1 MSHDQD
7 EIIRQEIMTM
17 LSGGII
23 EPGSGPWGFPV
34 VLVKKKDGKIRF
46 CVDFR
51 RLNAVTVAD
60 VYPIPRIDE
69 ALDQM
74 GAARWFTVCDL
85 ASGYWQVEMAPD
97 GPNVARSAMACVS
110 SVFG

>member
-1 MSHDQD
+1 
-7 EIIRQEIMTM
+7 M
-17 LSGGII
+17 LRGGII
-23 EPGSGPWGFPV
+23 EPGKGPWGFPV
-34 VLVKKKDGKIRF
+34 VLVRKKDGQIRF

-74 GAARWFTVCDL
+74 GSARWFSVMDL
-85 ASGYWQVEMAPD
+85 ANGNWQVEVVEEDRAK
-97 GPNVARSAMACVS
+97 VAFTSRYGLYQ
-110 SVFG
+110 FL